1 MKPFAAKLKDGSHLL
16 GLAVSQDEAE
26 EILSHNGARL
36 TIDLE
41 SAGIGLWFKE
51 ADGSRTF
58 IQPRDSKVVLLI
70 ANTKEQIGTFLGVKL
85 P

>member
-16 GLAVSQDEAE
+16 GLAVHQSQVGELLE
-26 EILSHNGARL
+26 GAKL

-41 SAGIGLWFKE
+41 SAGVGLWFKE

-58 IQPRDSKVVLLI
+58 IQPRESKVVLLI
-70 ANTKEQIGTFLGVKL
+70 ADSKEDIGTFLGVKL